1 MRKPLEALSHLNK
14 TGQRVPARHLRSF
27 ILWGSAFSSTPS
39 RARAFLKAASRGDAL
54 SGEPSR
60 PRAFLTAR
68 SKLER
73 MGADSGI
80 RSCCGEALS
89 QASPLAQKPLAQ
101 KPFLKHPRTW
111 VRALMHAM
119 GDLGQPLSLKSLSH
133 STRGHRS
140 QRFIHLAG
148 KRFLGRALSHKSL
161 SPSTLRQGGANSDI
175 HS

>member
-68 SKLER
+68 SDEWEPTLAFVLAAGKRFLKR
-73 MGADSGI
+73 
-80 RSCCGEALS
+80 ALS
-89 QASPLAQKPLAQ
+89 HRSLLQ

-140 QRFIHLAG
+140 QRFIHIAG